1 MKWEKKESQEYRRS
15 IDFTVHPNKNVL
27 NMKKEYFLII

>member
-1 MKWEKKESQEYRRS
+1 MNWEEMESQEYRRS

-27 NMKKEYFLII
+27 NMKNEYYNLI